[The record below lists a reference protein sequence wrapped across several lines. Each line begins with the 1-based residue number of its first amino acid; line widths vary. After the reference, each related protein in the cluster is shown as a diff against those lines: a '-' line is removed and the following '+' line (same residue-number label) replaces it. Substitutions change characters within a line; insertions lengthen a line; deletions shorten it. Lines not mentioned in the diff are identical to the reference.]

1 MIHAKVGFVVY
12 GVHKDGLLDPMGVP
26 FIDDSIVAKSKQA
39 LKDSGL
45 ELVENDLIV
54 ATKEE
59 AKKVI
64 LPLAKDDSVDAL
76 VLFSATWV
84 WSAHMIQAIR
94 EFAKTGKGIVIWT
107 YPGSQG
113 WRPVGGLV
121 LKAAL
126 NEIGIKHR
134 YVYGKEII
142 EIPAGKRDGKD
153 EDTLVG
159 AKRELKEELGIEA
172 ENFYFLG
179 ELYPTP
185 GYTDEILFMYAA
197 TSLTFGETSPDEDE
211 FIESEKI
218 HIDTLVSMI
227 MDGEIKD
234 AKTVAAVLKTKK
246 LLDEG
251 KI

>member
-1 MIHAKVGFVVY
+1 MN
-12 GVHKDGLLDPMGVP
+12 L
-26 FIDDSIVAKSKQA
+26 
-39 LKDSGL
+39 
-45 ELVENDLIV
+45 
-54 ATKEE
+54 KEE
-59 AKKVI
+59 QVKSDFLYDGRIIKLYNDEI
-64 LPLAKDDSVDAL
+64 RLPDGNKAYREYVKHPGGVCVVPLTENNEVML
-76 VLFSATWV
+76 VR
-84 WSAHMIQAIR
+84 Q
-94 EFAKTGKGIVIWT
+94 
-107 YPGSQG
+107 Y
-113 WRPVGGLV
+113 
-121 LKAAL
+121 
-126 NEIGIKHR
+126 R